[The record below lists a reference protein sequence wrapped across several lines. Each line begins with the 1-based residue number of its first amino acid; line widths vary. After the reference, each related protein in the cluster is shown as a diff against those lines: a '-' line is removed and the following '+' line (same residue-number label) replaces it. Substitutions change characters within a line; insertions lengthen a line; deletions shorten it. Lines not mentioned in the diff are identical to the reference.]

1 MFIVGFSDKQLAFA
15 HKFALD
21 RQEMRI
27 KAMKKGKGE
36 IVVAVGVAGWQEV
49 VEELGVAY
57 VKAKAVVQ
65 MRYQAA
71 GSELAAVGRFLSA
84 VENSNG
90 DLPRT
95 DANGANKNQEDKSAS
110 QPGAAVPQV
119 NSKNGVELLVLDD
132 RLSDRALERHEKAWE
147 RVNPEE
153 YIVAGRA
160 VGLVVHPQNR
170 LDSLTVGQIR
180 MIFSGEIDNWQ
191 LLGGEDKKI
200 NCYGLRS
207 TDSNGEAFF
216 TNVLAASKCKGLKS
230 KKDSAEVL
238 AALATDP
245 DGIGFIDFSAF
256 DEKQAVKLLGVGPK
270 DKAQTPTAEAVRT
283 AMYPL
288 ATRMFLYVSPKASQT
303 TQDFVKFLVAGGGK
317 DAYEKTGC
325 LQLMK
330 AQK

>member
-1 MFIVGFSDKQLAFA
+1 MEKPAEKVSTKQQSIKRLA
-15 HKFALD
+15 D
-21 RQEMRI
+21 M
-27 KAMKKGKGE
+27 KAGKGE
-36 IVVAVGVAGWQEV
+36 PLVAVGVPGWREMV
-49 VEELGVAY
+49 DGLGVEY

-65 MRYQAA
+65 MRYQVG
-71 GSELAAVGRFLSA
+71 GSELAAVGRFLKDFSEKA
-84 VENSNG
+84 AN
-90 DLPRT
+90 
-95 DANGANKNQEDKSAS
+95 DANSTNFSN
-110 QPGAAVPQV
+110 
-119 NSKNGVELLVLDD
+119 KNGVELLVLDD

-160 VGLVVHPQNR
+160 VGVVVHPQNR

-200 NCYGLRS
+200 NCYGLRK
-207 TDSNGEAFF
+207 TLNGKPIAEAFF
-216 TNVLAASKCKGLKS
+216 KNVLPSSKCKGVAF

-245 DGIGFIDFSAF
+245 DGIGFIDFSTF

-288 ATRMFLYVSPKASQT
+288 ATRMFLYVSPKASKT
-303 TQDFVKFLVAGGGK
+303 TQDFVQFLVAGGGK

-330 AQK
+330 AEK